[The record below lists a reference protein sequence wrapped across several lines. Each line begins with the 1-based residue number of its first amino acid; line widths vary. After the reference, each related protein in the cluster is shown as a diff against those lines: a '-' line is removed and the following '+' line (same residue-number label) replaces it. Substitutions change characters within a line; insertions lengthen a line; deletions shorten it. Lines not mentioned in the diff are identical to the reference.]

1 MRSRLEAQRRADRI
15 RAFRAELDQLRA
27 EGGNPLS
34 ADQEA
39 RIAAHHDAV
48 LAALAR
54 EFDVDRSASAEHL
67 SRGLG
72 AASFFGACALV
83 AAVALLVTRW
93 WGGLS
98 MPAQVTLLTLFP
110 MTALGGI
117 EVAAR
122 REKTLYVAGLFALAA
137 CGTAWV
143 AVWMLPRLLDLPF
156 SALLLWP
163 GILFG
168 AAVALSYGFRV
179 VLALTLAALVLAM
192 AGAFFGAGGVPWT
205 VAVERLE
212 PIAVVAFAIALA
224 APRFAGAGEGFEAV
238 ARATGL
244 LIGLGALLVLASVPG
259 SSLLPFSPSASCYVY
274 QALMLL
280 TTLAWMG
287 YGMTR
292 QDRQTFTIAAVF
304 LAVFLFVRYVDWFWD
319 LVPGWAFFLVLAGL
333 AFASIALLR
342 RWRRRLEA

>member
-15 RAFRAELDQLRA
+15 RAFREELDVLRA
-27 EGGNPLS
+27 EGRNPLS

-39 RIAAHHDAV
+39 QIARHHDV
-48 LAALAR
+48 VVAALAR

-67 SRGLG
+67 SRGLR

-110 MTALGGI
+110 MAALGGI

-156 SALLLWP
+156 SALLFWP
-163 GILFG
+163 GIFFG

-205 VAVERLE
+205 VAFERLE
-212 PIAVVAFAIALA
+212 PMAIVAFAIALA
-224 APRFAGAGEGFEAV
+224 APRCAGAGEGFEGA

-259 SSLLPFSPSASCYVY
+259 SSLLPFSPSASRYVY
-274 QALMLL
+274 QAMMLVA
-280 TTLAWMG
+280 TLAWMV
-287 YGMTR
+287 YGMAR
-292 QDRQTFTIAAVF
+292 QDRHTFTIAAIL
-304 LAVFLFVRYVDWFWD
+304 LAIFLFVRYVDWFWD
-319 LVPGWAFFLVLAGL
+319 LVPGWAFFLMLAGL
-333 AFASIALLR
+333 AFASIGLLR
-342 RWRRRLEA
+342 RWRRRLEG